1 MPERISGRFYY
12 YEPPIVGA
20 PDRFDGLKR
29 YNGGPIWKMQ
39 AVMDKAKPAN
49 SPNRQYSMERTRNI
63 GIAAH
68 IDAGKTTTTERIL
81 FYTGL
86 IHKIGDVDDGNTV
99 TDWMEQERERGITIT
114 AAAVTCFW
122 TQKKE
127 DGLYKTFTGV
137 PYRVNIIDTP
147 GHVDFTAEVERSMR
161 VLDGAVAVF
170 CGVAGVQ
177 PQSETVWRQA
187 TKYKVPRIAFVNKMD
202 RTGANFENALND
214 MRKKLNAYAYPIY
227 LPIGAEDKFAGVI
240 DVVNQKAIVWGEG
253 DVASEGLKYE
263 VKDIPGELKE
273 KARTA
278 LAELIDAVSN
288 KDDVI
293 ADLVLGDK
301 PVTPEALKAGIRR
314 LTCKIELVPVLCG
327 SAFKKKGVQPLV
339 DAVIDYLP
347 SPLDV
352 PAAIG
357 HEPDSET
364 AIEIPSDD
372 NAKFCSLAFK
382 LWTDVYAGKLV
393 FFRVYSGQLK
403 KGDTIYNPR
412 TRRRERISRLM
423 VIQGSERKDIDHVYA
438 GDIAALVGV
447 RNITTG
453 DTLCDED
460 FDVALEPPTF
470 PEPVISMAVEPKT
483 KADRDKMSEGLQ
495 RLAEEDPTFRCFTN
509 EETGQLIIAGM
520 GELHLEIIRDRLF
533 REFKVEANAGAPQ
546 LEYRETITKAA
557 EGEGKFIRQSGGRG
571 QYGHALVTVQPNEKG
586 KGVEVENKIV
596 GGAIPKEYIPAVI
609 DGIEEAI
616 KGGVYAGFQV
626 IDIKVQIVDGTF
638 HEVDS
643 NELAFKMAG
652 IFALKDAFK
661 KAHPILLE
669 PIMKVEVTTP
679 DEYQGDLLGDINRR
693 RGMITGI
700 EAKSGQ
706 TILNAQVPLAEMFGY
721 ATAIRSL
728 SKGRASYSMEPLT
741 FEQVPTSIL
750 NTILDSAKSKPAARS

>member
-1 MPERISGRFYY
+1 MKQS
-12 YEPPIVGA
+12 
-20 PDRFDGLKR
+20 
-29 YNGGPIWKMQ
+29 KMQ
-39 AVMDKAKPAN
+39 AVTEKPKTAN
-49 SPNRQYSMERTRNI
+49 SPNRAYPMERTRNI

-86 IHKIGDVDDGNTV
+86 IHKMGDVDDGNTV
-99 TDWMEQERERGITIT
+99 TDWMDQERERGITIT
-114 AAAVTCFW
+114 SAATTCYW
-122 TQKKE
+122 TQKE
-127 DGLYKTFTGV
+127 DGTFKAFKGI
-137 PYRVNIIDTP
+137 PHRVNIIDTP

-202 RTGANFENALND
+202 RTGADFENALND
-214 MRKKLNAYAYPIY
+214 MRKKLGAYAYPVF
-227 LPIGAEDKFAGVI
+227 LPLGKEENLQGVI
-240 DVVNQKAIVWGEG
+240 DVVNQKAIVYDPADE
-253 DVASEGLKYE
+253 AGLKYNITE
-263 VKDIPGELKE
+263 IPADLRQSAKM
-273 KARTA
+273 A
-278 LAELIDAVSN
+278 LAELVDAVSN
-288 KDDVI
+288 KDDAIAELVI
-293 ADLVLGDK
+293 ESK
-301 PVTPEALKAGIRR
+301 PIPPEKLKAAIRR
-314 LTCKIELVPVLCG
+314 LTCKNEFVPVLCG

-352 PAAIG
+352 PPVFG
-357 HEPDSET
+357 EEPGNPENKV
-364 AIEIPSDD
+364 EVPSDD

-382 LWTDVYAGKLV
+382 LWTDPYVGKLV
-393 FFRVYSGQLK
+393 FFRAYSGQLK
-403 KGDTIYNPR
+403 KGDMIYNPR
-412 TRRRERISRLM
+412 TRRRDRVSRVMMIQADKRID
-423 VIQGSERKDIDHVYA
+423 VETVFA
-438 GDIAALVGV
+438 GDIAALVGL

-460 FDVALEPPTF
+460 FEITLEPPTF

-483 KADRDKMSEGLQ
+483 KADREKMGEGLQ

-546 LEYRETITKAA
+546 IAYRETITKAA
-557 EGEGKFIRQSGGRG
+557 DGEGKFIRQSGGRG
-571 QYGHALVTVQPNEKG
+571 QYGHACVQIQPNEKG
-586 KGVEVENKIV
+586 KGVEIENKIV
-596 GGAIPKEYIPAVI
+596 GGAIPKEYIPAII

-616 KGGVYAGFQV
+616 KGGALAGYQM
-626 IDIKVQIVDGTF
+626 IDVKVQIVDGTF

-652 IFALKDAFK
+652 IFAFKDAAK
-661 KAHPILLE
+661 KAGMILLE

-693 RGMITGI
+693 RGKIDGI

-706 TILNAQVPLAEMFGY
+706 TILSGHVPLSEMFGY

-728 SKGRASYSMEPLT
+728 SKGRASYSMEPFT
-741 FEQVPTSIL
+741 FQQVPASIL
-750 NTILDSAKSKPAARS
+750 GTILDAASKKPAARS

>member
-1 MPERISGRFYY
+1 
-12 YEPPIVGA
+12 
-20 PDRFDGLKR
+20 
-29 YNGGPIWKMQ
+29 MQ
-39 AVMDKAKPAN
+39 AVAEKNKAAAQASPN
-49 SPNRQYSMERTRNI
+49 SPNRPYPMERTRNI

-86 IHKIGDVDDGNTV
+86 IHKMGDVDDGNTV

-114 AAAVTCFW
+114 SAATTCYW
-122 TQKKE
+122 TQKE
-127 DGLYKTFTGV
+127 DGTFKSFVGT
-137 PYRVNIIDTP
+137 PHRVNIIDTP

-214 MRKKLNAYAYPIY
+214 MRKKLGAYAYPIF
-227 LPIGAEDKFAGVI
+227 LPVGKEDDFRGVI
-240 DVVNQKAIVWGEG
+240 DVVNQKAIIYDESDEV
-253 DVASEGLKYE
+253 GLKYQVTE
-263 VKDIPGELKE
+263 IPGELKD
-273 KARTA
+273 AAHAA

-293 ADLVLGDK
+293 AEMVIENK
-301 PVTPEALKAGIRR
+301 PITPQILKPAIRR

-327 SAFKKKGVQPLV
+327 SAFKKRGVQPLV
-339 DAVIDYLP
+339 DAVVDYLP

-352 PAAIG
+352 PPAQGLVPGSTQQVEVA
-357 HEPDSET
+357 SN
-364 AIEIPSDD
+364 D
-372 NAKFCSLAFK
+372 NTQFCSLAFK
-382 LWTDVYAGKLV
+382 LWTDPYVGKLV

-403 KGDTIYNPR
+403 KGDVIYNPR
-412 TRRRERISRLM
+412 TRKRERVSRVLM
-423 VIQGSERKDIDHVYA
+423 IQADKRIDVDTTYA
-438 GDIAALVGV
+438 GDIAALVGI

-460 FDVALEPPTF
+460 FEIMLEPPTF

-483 KADRDKMSEGLQ
+483 KADREKMSEGLQ

-533 REFKVEANAGAPQ
+533 REFKVGANAGAPQ
-546 LEYRETITKAA
+546 IAYRETVTKAA

-571 QYGHALVTVQPNEKG
+571 QYGHALVTLAPNERG
-586 KGVEVENKIV
+586 KGVEIENKIV

-609 DGIEEAI
+609 DGVEEAI
-616 KGGVYAGFQV
+616 KGGVLAGYPV
-626 IDIKVQIVDGTF
+626 VDVKVEIVDGTF

-643 NELAFKMAG
+643 SELAFKMAG
-652 IFALKDAFK
+652 IFALKDAAK

-693 RGMITGI
+693 RGKIVSI
-700 EAKSGQ
+700 EAKDTS
-706 TILNAQVPLAEMFGY
+706 TVLSAEVPLAEMFGY

-728 SKGRASYSMEPLT
+728 SKGRAAYSMEPFR
-741 FEQVPTSIL
+741 FEPVPANIVT
-750 NTILDSAKSKPAARS
+750 TILDSAKGKPAARA

>member
-1 MPERISGRFYY
+1 ME
-12 YEPPIVGA
+12 
-20 PDRFDGLKR
+20 
-29 YNGGPIWKMQ
+29 
-39 AVMDKAKPAN
+39 AVAENENKTLN
-49 SPNRQYSMERTRNI
+49 SPNRPYTLERTRNI

-114 AAAVTCFW
+114 SAAVTCFW

-127 DGLYKTFTGV
+127 EGLYKSFATV
-137 PYRVNIIDTP
+137 PHRVNIIDTP

-161 VLDGAVAVF
+161 VLDGAIAVF

-214 MRKKLNAYAYPIY
+214 MRKKLNAYAFPIF
-227 LPIGAEDKFAGVI
+227 LPIGAEDKFEGVI
-240 DVVNQKAIVWGEG
+240 DLVNQKAIVWGPG
-253 DVASEGLKYE
+253 DVLNEGLKYE
-263 VKDIPGELKE
+263 IKEIPDALKE
-273 KARTA
+273 KSKIA

-288 KDDVI
+288 KDD
-293 ADLVLGDK
+293 ALAELVLEEK
-301 PVTPEALKAGIRR
+301 PVTPEALKAAIRR
-314 LTCKIELVPVLCG
+314 LTCKLEFVPVLCG
-327 SAFKKKGVQPLV
+327 SAFKKKGVQPLIDSV
-339 DAVIDYLP
+339 VDYLP

-352 PAAIG
+352 PPAEGI
-357 HEPDSET
+357 EPGTDNTVTVET
-364 AIEIPSDD
+364 DD
-372 NAKFCSLAFK
+372 NNKFCSLAFK
-382 LWTDVYAGKLV
+382 LWTDTYAGKLV

-412 TRRRERISRLM
+412 TRKRERVSRLM
-423 VIQGSERKDIDHVYA
+423 VIQGSERKDVDAAYS
-438 GDIAALVGV
+438 GDIAALVGL

-453 DTLCDED
+453 DTLCDEE
-460 FDVALEPPTF
+460 FDVTLEPPTF

-495 RLAEEDPTFRCFTN
+495 RLSEEDPTFRCFTN

-520 GELHLEIIRDRLF
+520 GELHLEIIVDRLK
-533 REFKVEANAGAPQ
+533 REFKVEANTGAPQ
-546 LEYRETITKAA
+546 IAYRETITKAA

-571 QYGHALVTVQPNEKG
+571 QYGHALVKVEPNEKG
-586 KGVEVENKIV
+586 KGIEVNNKIV
-596 GGAIPKEYIPAVI
+596 GGSIPKEYIPAVI
-609 DGIEEAI
+609 DGVEEAI
-616 KGGVYAGFQV
+616 KGGVYAGYQV
-626 IDIKVQIVDGTF
+626 IDIKVDVVDGSF

-661 KAHPILLE
+661 QAGPIILE

-679 DEYQGDLLGDINRR
+679 DEYQGDLLGDVNRR
-693 RGMITGI
+693 RGIIQGV
-700 EAKSGQ
+700 EAKGGQ
-706 TILNAQVPLAEMFGY
+706 TIVTAHVPLAEMFGY

-728 SKGRASYSMEPLT
+728 SKGRASYSMEPFS
-741 FEQVPTSIL
+741 FEQVPSSVEKA
-750 NTILDSAKSKPAARS
+750 ILDTAAKKPAART

>member
-1 MPERISGRFYY
+1 MVKYRGFFYSLNPVHKTV
-12 YEPPIVGA
+12 EKTKSV
-20 PDRFDGLKR
+20 
-29 YNGGPIWKMQ
+29 
-39 AVMDKAKPAN
+39 N
-49 SPNRQYSMERTRNI
+49 SPKREYTLECTRNI

-81 FYTGL
+81 FYAGL

-114 AAAVTCFW
+114 SAAVTCFW

-127 DGLYKTFTGV
+127 EGLIKSFTGV
-137 PYRVNIIDTP
+137 PQRINIIDTP

-214 MRKKLNAYAYPIY
+214 MRKKLGAYAYPIY
-227 LPIGAEDKFAGVI
+227 LPIGAEDKFEGVI
-240 DVVNQKAIVWGEG
+240 DVVSQKAITWGVGE
-253 DVASEGLKYE
+253 VVNEGLKYE
-263 VKDIPGELKE
+263 VKDIPERLKK
-273 KARTA
+273 KAKAA

-288 KDDVI
+288 KDDAIAELVI
-293 ADLVLGDK
+293 HEK
-301 PVTPEALKAGIRR
+301 PVEPLALKAAIRR

-327 SAFKKKGVQPLV
+327 SAFKKKGVQPLI
-339 DAVIDYLP
+339 DAIVDYLP
-347 SPLDV
+347 GPLDV
-352 PAAIG
+352 PGAQGLVPGTEDVVQI
-357 HEPDSET
+357 ETSDS
-364 AIEIPSDD
+364 
-372 NAKFCSLAFK
+372 NKFCSLAFK

-393 FFRVYSGQLK
+393 FFRVYSGTVK
-403 KGDTIYNPR
+403 KGDMIYNPR
-412 TRRRERISRLM
+412 TRKRDRVSRLM
-423 VIQGSERKDIDHVYA
+423 IIQGSERKDVERAYA
-438 GDIAALVGV
+438 GDIAALVGL

-460 FDVALEPPTF
+460 YEVTLEPPTF

-495 RLAEEDPTFRCFTN
+495 RLAEEDPTFRCFHN
-509 EETGQLIIAGM
+509 DETGQLIIAGM
-520 GELHLEIIRDRLF
+520 GELHLEIICDRLK
-533 REFKVEANAGAPQ
+533 REFKVDANTGEPQ
-546 LEYRETITKAA
+546 IAYRETITKPAD
-557 EGEGKFIRQSGGRG
+557 GEGKFIRQSGGRG
-571 QYGHALVTVQPNEKG
+571 QYGHACVQVQPNEKG
-586 KGVEVENKIV
+586 KGIEIENKIV
-596 GGAIPKEYIPAVI
+596 GGAIPKEYISAVV

-616 KGGVYAGFQV
+616 KGGVYAGYQV
-626 IDIKVQIVDGTF
+626 IDVKVQIVDGTF

-643 NELAFKMAG
+643 SELAFKMAG

-679 DEYQGDLLGDINRR
+679 DEYQGDLLGDISRR
-693 RGMITGI
+693 RGHIVNI

-741 FEQVPTSIL
+741 FQQVPKSVL
-750 NTILDSAKSKPAARS
+750 ETILDAAAKRPAART

>member
-1 MPERISGRFYY
+1 
-12 YEPPIVGA
+12 
-20 PDRFDGLKR
+20 
-29 YNGGPIWKMQ
+29 
-39 AVMDKAKPAN
+39 
-49 SPNRQYSMERTRNI
+49 
-63 GIAAH
+63 
-68 IDAGKTTTTERIL
+68 
-81 FYTGL
+81 
-86 IHKIGDVDDGNTV
+86 
-99 TDWMEQERERGITIT
+99 
-114 AAAVTCFW
+114 VTCFW

-127 DGLYKTFTGV
+127 EGLVKSFAGV
-137 PYRVNIIDTP
+137 PHRINIIDTP

-187 TKYKVPRIAFVNKMD
+187 TKYNVPRIAFVNKMD
-202 RTGANFENALND
+202 RTGANFDNALKD
-214 MRKKLNAYAYPIY
+214 MRKKLGAYAYPIY
-227 LPIGAEDKFAGVI
+227 LPIGAEDKFEGVI
-240 DVVNQKAIVWGEG
+240 DVVSQKAITWGSGE
-253 DVASEGLKYE
+253 VVNEGLKYE
-263 VKDIPGELKE
+263 VKEIPERLKK
-273 KARTA
+273 KAKAA
-278 LAELIDAVSN
+278 LAELVDAVSN
-288 KDDVI
+288 KDDAIATLVI
-293 ADLVLGDK
+293 EEK
-301 PVTPEALKAGIRR
+301 PVTPELLKAAIRR
-314 LTCKIELVPVLCG
+314 LTCKNELIPVLCG

-339 DAVIDYLP
+339 DAVVDYLP
-347 SPLDV
+347 SPMDV
-352 PAAIG
+352 PGAEG
-357 HEPDSET
+357 TELSMEKPVHVET
-364 AIEIPSDD
+364 SDT
-372 NAKFCSLAFK
+372 NKFCSLAFK

-393 FFRVYSGQLK
+393 FFRVYSGTLK

-412 TRRRERISRLM
+412 TRKRDRVSRLM
-423 VIQGSERKDIDHVYA
+423 IIQGSERKDIAQVFA
-438 GDIAALVGV
+438 GDIAALVGL

-460 FDVALEPPTF
+460 YDVTLEPPTF

-483 KADRDKMSEGLQ
+483 RADRDKMSEGLQ
-495 RLAEEDPTFRCFTN
+495 RLAEEDPTFRCFHN

-520 GELHLEIIRDRLF
+520 GELHLEIICDRLK
-533 REFKVEANAGAPQ
+533 REFKVDCNTGAPQ
-546 LEYRETITKAA
+546 IAYRETITKPA

-571 QYGHALVTVQPNEKG
+571 QYGHACVQIQPNEKG

-596 GGAIPKEYIPAVI
+596 GGAIPREYIPAVI

-616 KGGVYAGFQV
+616 KGGVYAGYQV
-626 IDIKVQIVDGTF
+626 IDIKVQVTDGTF

-679 DEYQGDLLGDINRR
+679 DEYQGDLLGDISRR
-693 RGMITGI
+693 RGHIVNI
-700 EAKSGQ
+700 EAKQGQ

-741 FEQVPTSIL
+741 FQQVPKSVL
-750 NTILDSAKSKPAARS
+750 ETILDAAAKRPAART

>member
-1 MPERISGRFYY
+1 
-12 YEPPIVGA
+12 
-20 PDRFDGLKR
+20 
-29 YNGGPIWKMQ
+29 MQ
-39 AVMDKAKPAN
+39 AAAGKTKPVN
-49 SPNRQYSMERTRNI
+49 SSDREYTLERTRNI

-114 AAAVTCFW
+114 SAAVTCFW
-122 TQKKE
+122 TQKQTKPGE
-127 DGLYKTFTGV
+127 AALYKSFKDV
-137 PYRVNIIDTP
+137 PHRINIIDTP

-187 TKYKVPRIAFVNKMD
+187 TKYNVPRIAFVNKMD

-214 MRKKLNAYAYPIY
+214 MRNKLKAYAYPIF

-240 DVVNQKAIVWGEG
+240 DVVNQKAIVWGPG
-253 DVASEGLKYE
+253 DVVNEGLNYE
-263 VKDIPGELKE
+263 IKDIPAEHQARA
-273 KARTA
+273 KAA
-278 LAELIDAVSN
+278 LAELTDAVSN
-288 KDDVI
+288 KDDKIAELVI
-293 ADLVLGDK
+293 ENK
-301 PVTPEALKAGIRR
+301 PITPEVLKAAIRR

-327 SAFKKKGVQPLV
+327 SAFKKKGVQPLI
-339 DAVIDYLP
+339 DAVVDYLP
-347 SPLDV
+347 GPLDV
-352 PAAIG
+352 PPAEG
-357 HEPDSET
+357 LEPGTDNKVVVET
-364 AIEIPSDD
+364 SD
-372 NAKFCSLAFK
+372 NNKFCSLAFK

-393 FFRVYSGQLK
+393 FFRVYSGTLK
-403 KGDTIYNPR
+403 KGDMIYNPR
-412 TRRRERISRLM
+412 SRKRDRVSRLLI
-423 VIQGSERKDIDHVYA
+423 IQGDDRKDVAQVFA
-438 GDIAALVGV
+438 GDIAALVGL
-447 RNITTG
+447 RNIWTG

-460 FDVALEPPTF
+460 YDVTLEPPTF

-483 KADRDKMSEGLQ
+483 RADRDKMSEGLQ

-509 EETGQLIIAGM
+509 PETGQLIIAGM
-520 GELHLEIIRDRLF
+520 GELHLEIICDRLK
-533 REFKVEANAGAPQ
+533 REFKVDATTGAPQ
-546 LEYRETITKAA
+546 IAYRETITAPA
-557 EGEGKFIRQSGGRG
+557 DGEGKFIRQSGGRG
-571 QYGHALVTVQPNEKG
+571 QYGHACVQVQPNEKG
-586 KGVEVENKIV
+586 KGVEIENKIV
-596 GGAIPKEYIPAVI
+596 GGTIPKEYIPAVI

-616 KGGVYAGFQV
+616 KGGVYAGYQV
-626 IDIKVQIVDGTF
+626 IDIKVQVTDGTF

-669 PIMKVEVTTP
+669 PIMKVEVATP
-679 DEYQGDLLGDINRR
+679 DEYQGDLLGDISRR
-693 RGMITGI
+693 RGHIVNI

-741 FEQVPTSIL
+741 FEQVPKNVL
-750 NTILDSAKSKPAARS
+750 ETILDKAAKKPAART